1 MITIMFL
8 GILALLI
15 VINLR
20 KARAAEKARLK

>member
-20 KARAAEKARLK
+20 KARAANNAAK

>member
-15 VINLR
+15 VVNLR
-20 KARAAEKARLK
+20 KARAANNSAK